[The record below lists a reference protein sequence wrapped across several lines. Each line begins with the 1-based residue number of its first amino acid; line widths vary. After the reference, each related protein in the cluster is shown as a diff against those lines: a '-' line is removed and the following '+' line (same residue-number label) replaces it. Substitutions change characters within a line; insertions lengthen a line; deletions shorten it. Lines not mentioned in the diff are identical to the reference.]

1 MNQEERDLIQG
12 LFDRLRDNANQGRD
26 PEAERFIA
34 EQIRYQPSAPYYMA
48 QAIIVQE
55 QAIQEQQSRIAE
67 LEERVR
73 QLEAPPQRSQGGFLA
88 NRTGGM
94 FGRGEPPP
102 PRQES
107 AVPATSGPWGRT
119 STAQPP
125 AAQPYAQGSQS
136 YQQPQQQY
144 GQPAP
149 AQQPARS
156 GGGFLKGALATAA
169 GVAGGAILY
178 DQMKGMFGGG
188 SGAAHASSGQG
199 SEQDI
204 QNRVDQALDQAQD
217 EELAEDAAADDQ
229 QDYDMSS
236 DDGGDIET

>member
-12 LFDRLRDNANQGRD
+12 LFDRLRDSANQGRD
-26 PEAERFIA
+26 PDAERFIA

-55 QAIQEQQSRIAE
+55 QALQEQQSRIAE

-94 FGRGEPPP
+94 FGRGEPPRP
-102 PRQES
+102 APRQET
-107 AVPATSGPWGRT
+107 AVPTTSGPWGRT
-119 STAQPP
+119 SMAQPSAPPPYARQPQSYGQPP
-125 AAQPYAQGSQS
+125 APE
-136 YQQPQQQY
+136 
-144 GQPAP
+144 
-149 AQQPARS
+149 PARGG

-169 GVAGGAILY
+169 GVAGGAILF

-188 SGAAHASSGQG
+188 SGAAHASGQNADVQ
-199 SEQDI
+199 SQ
-204 QNRVDQALDQAQD
+204 VDQALDQAQD
-217 EELAEDAAADDQ
+217 EELAEDAAADEQ
-229 QDYDMSS
+229 QDFDMS
-236 DDGGDIET
+236 DDSGGDIET

>member
-34 EQIRYQPSAPYYMA
+34 EQIRYQPSAPYYMS

-94 FGRGEPPP
+94 FGRGEPPRP
-102 PRQES
+102 APRQES

-119 STAQPP
+119 SMAQPP
-125 AAQPYAQGSQS
+125 AQPS
-136 YQQPQQQY
+136 YQQPQSY
-144 GQPAP
+144 GQPPAP
-149 AQQPARS
+149 EPARGG

-188 SGAAHASSGQG
+188 SGAAHASGNQG
-199 SEQDI
+199 YSEQDV
-204 QNRVDQALDQAQD
+204 QSRVDQALDQAQD
-217 EELAEDAAADDQ
+217 EEMAENAAADEQ
-229 QDYDMSS
+229 QDFDMSS